1 MSPTPEENLQ
11 EAVQMHQTSQFD
23 RGFKLAEKSRKSFQ
37 KDKRPDRAIE
47 ALRVM
52 ADCVINKRDL
62 KKAKQLYEELL
73 QEAKNIANHWYE
85 AAASWGLGQ
94 VAAHQMD
101 YTTASEWFKKGLS
114 LAESIADQWYTA
126 WNAFGLGNSLR
137 GLGQLSE
144 ARSNLEQAMSSFQAQ
159 NQQTLASWVQRVFT
173 EIGGEIQSGDPA
185 EAKKWLCPMCGS
197 KFSPQM
203 ATTLRSGKIVTCEY
217 CGTSVG

>member
-1 MSPTPEENLQ
+1 MSPTPDEILQ
-11 EAVQMHQTSQFD
+11 EAAQMHQASQFEK
-23 RGFKLAEKSRKSFQ
+23 GYKLAEKARKSFQ
-37 KDKRPDRAIE
+37 KDNRPDRAIE

-52 ADCVINKRDL
+52 ADCIINKRDL
-62 KKAKQLYEELL
+62 KRAKQLYEELL
-73 QEAKNIANHWYE
+73 KEAVNLANRWYE

-101 YTTASEWFKKGLS
+101 YTTASEWFKKGLG
-114 LAESIADQWYTA
+114 LAESVADQWYTA

-137 GLGQLSE
+137 GLGHLSE
-144 ARSNLEQAMSSFQAQ
+144 ARSSLEQALSSFQAQ

-173 EIGGEIQSGDPA
+173 ELGGEIQSGDQP

-197 KFSPQM
+197 KFNPQL
-203 ATTLRSGKIVTCEY
+203 ASSLRSGKMITCEY